1 MNVHEYR
8 FLLSERGVL
17 KRLIRR
23 TSPES
28 VIGRMSLESRLQQV
42 EEELEAYKGF
52 SPRLINVRL
61 TFRGR
66 PVVNNRGI
74 FADFGPE
81 AVKGFADAVTR
92 IGAGWSSPLAPSGPI
107 PNSAEYQLLI
117 TGTATGSFGFQVES
131 ATQQPTLEGESSP
144 LELAIGRFKEILEA
158 SIRTDDEL
166 VEAIA
171 DTDRRALDAVQGF
184 LKLMADNRAMCAL
197 EFQGDEF
204 RFRDPDQVRRS
215 ESRLSNDN
223 VLEEDVTF
231 TGQFQGFLPHSKRAE
246 FLIVESDSE
255 FLRGEVGTVVSGRVD
270 RGVVGDTA
278 NINEMLN
285 QNVRIIA
292 RVKRVGQARPRYVIT
307 QLLDPES

>member
-8 FLLSERGVL
+8 FLLSERGTL
-17 KRLIRR
+17 NRLISQ
-23 TSPES
+23 TSS
-28 VIGRMSLESRLQQV
+28 GNVLGRMSLKSRLQQV
-42 EEELEAYKGF
+42 EEELEAYEGF
-52 SPRLINVRL
+52 SPRLVNARL

-74 FADFGPE
+74 LADFGTE
-81 AVKGFADAVTR
+81 AVKFFDEAITR
-92 IGAGWSSPLAPSGPI
+92 ICAGWSSSLAASGRI
-107 PNSAEYQLLI
+107 PNSAEYKLMI
-117 TGTATGSFGFQVES
+117 TGTATGSFGFQVED
-131 ATQQPTLEGESSP
+131 AAQQPALAGESSP
-144 LELAIGRFKEILEA
+144 VELAIGKFKEILEA

-223 VLEEDVTF
+223 IIEEDVTLA
-231 TGQFQGFLPHSKRAE
+231 GQFQGFLPYSRRAE
-246 FLIVESDSE
+246 FLVAESDGK
-255 FLRGEVGTVVSGRVD
+255 FLREAAGTVVSGRVE
-270 RGVVGDTA
+270 RAVADTSD
-278 NINEMLN
+278 INEMLN
-285 QNVRIIA
+285 QDVRVMA
-292 RVKRVGQARPRYVIT
+292 RARRVGQGRARYVIT
-307 QLLDPES
+307 RLLDLEA